1 MNTVETTKKI
11 MPPPDFDGAA
21 FLRFMEVIQREK
33 EIMRILGMMSAPIDT
48 VMNYARMFESKR
60 SAQNRCLAYLDMYNY
75 GYLMGVRAER
85 QKRRAKA

>member
-11 MPPPDFDGAA
+11 MPPPDFDGAG
-21 FLRFMEVIQREK
+21 FLRFMEEIQREK
-33 EIMRILGMMSAPIDT
+33 EIMRILGKMSAPIDT
-48 VMNYARMFESKR
+48 VMKYAKAFERKW